1 MMGDDRV
8 SDIRREPLFRELV
21 DKRTRFAWQLSAA
34 MLVIYFGFIAIIAF
48 APKLL
53 ATPIGGG
60 VTTVG
65 IPLGLLVIVSA
76 FVLTGLYV
84 HRANSQFDPI
94 TRQIME
100 KVK

>member
-1 MMGDDRV
+1 MGDDKV
-8 SDIRREPLFRELV
+8 SYIRRDPLFRELV
-21 DKRTRFAWQLSAA
+21 NKRTRFAWQLSVA

-48 APKLL
+48 VPKVL
-53 ATPIGGG
+53 ATPIGSG
-60 VTTVG
+60 VMTVG
-65 IPLGLLVIVSA
+65 IPVGLFVIISA

-84 HRANSQFDPI
+84 HRANSEFDPI

>member
-1 MMGDDRV
+1 MGDDKI
-8 SDIRREPLFRELV
+8 SYIRREPLFRELV
-21 DKRTRFAWQLSAA
+21 YKRTRFAWQLSAA

-48 APKLL
+48 APKVL
-53 ATPIGGG
+53 ATPIGSS

-65 IPLGLLVIVSA
+65 IPVGLFVIISA
-76 FVLTGLYV
+76 FVLTGIYV
-84 HRANSQFDPI
+84 HRANSEFDPI

>member
-1 MMGDDRV
+1 MGDDKI
-8 SDIRREPLFRELV
+8 SDIRQDPLFQELV

-48 APKLL
+48 APQIL
-53 ATPIGGG
+53 ATPIGSG

-65 IPLGLLVIVSA
+65 IPVGLFVIVSA
-76 FVLTGLYV
+76 FVLTGIYV
-84 HRANSQFDPI
+84 YRANSEFDPI

>member
-1 MMGDDRV
+1 MADKNMLH
-8 SDIRREPLFRELV
+8 IRNEPLFQELV

-34 MLVIYFGFIAIIAF
+34 MLVIYFGFIAVIAF
-48 APKLL
+48 APKVL
-53 ATPIGGG
+53 ALPIGSS

-65 IPLGLLVIVSA
+65 IPVGLFVIVSA
-76 FVLTGLYV
+76 FVLTGIYV
-84 HRANSQFDPI
+84 SRANSKFDPI

>member
-1 MMGDDRV
+1 MGDDKV
-8 SDIRREPLFRELV
+8 SYIRRDPLFRELV

-48 APKLL
+48 APKVL
-53 ATPIGGG
+53 ATPIGSG
-60 VTTVG
+60 VMTVG
-65 IPLGLLVIVSA
+65 IPVGLFVIISA

-84 HRANSQFDPI
+84 YRANSEFDPI